1 MDITNEFVVPLDPS
15 ETWKVLLD
23 IKRIMPCVPG
33 AELLDVL
40 DEQTYKGKVS
50 VKLGPVALAF
60 VGTAKF
66 EELDEAG
73 KRAKVLAKGTD
84 AKGRGGANSVVQFRL
99 EPVEDGTKVI
109 VETNV
114 NLSGS
119 VAQYGR
125 GTGVIQG
132 VASQLTAQFA
142 QNLKAMLAQQEDGD
156 EQEQPAIAA
165 APAPAAPGPSASQA
179 VAEPEPTAGP
189 AVVTAS
195 PQSPPASAAPA
206 AAAAPGTIAAVPLP
220 EPAVVI
226 AAMARTEAAAARAE
240 AAAARVEAAVGRV
253 EAAVARAEAIAT
265 ALRKAM
271 RSPAPPPPQAKP
283 ISGISLMLTVLWGMI
298 TGVFSSKRN
307 G

>member
-40 DEQTYKGKVS
+40 DDQTYKGKVS
-50 VKLGPVALAF
+50 IKLGPVSLAF

-66 EELDEAG
+66 EELDEAA
-73 KRAKVLAKGTD
+73 KRAKVLAKGSD

-142 QNLKAMLAQQEDGD
+142 QNLKAMLAHGD
-156 EQEQPAIAA
+156 EPEDEPEPVVAV
-165 APAPAAPGPSASQA
+165 APAPAAPDPI
-179 VAEPEPTAGP
+179 VPEPTAAP
-189 AVVTAS
+189 TMAPEPETA
-195 PQSPPASAAPA
+195 P
-206 AAAAPGTIAAVPLP
+206 AAPGTGAAAAMIAA
-220 EPAVVI
+220 A
-226 AAMARTEAAAARAE
+226 ARTEAAAARAE
-240 AAAARVEAAVGRV
+240 AAAARVEAVVARV
-253 EAAVARAEAIAT
+253 EASVARAEATAT
-265 ALRKAM
+265 ALKKAV
-271 RSPAPPPPQAKP
+271 RPPAPPLPQSKP
-283 ISGISLMLTVLWGMI
+283 ISGLSLMFTVLWGMV
-298 TGVFSSKRN
+298 TGLFTSKKN

>member
-1 MDITNEFVVPLDPS
+1 LDITNEFVVPLDPTA
-15 ETWKVLLD
+15 TWKVLLD

-40 DEQTYKGKVS
+40 DDQTYKGKVS

-66 EELDEAG
+66 EELDEAA
-73 KRAKVLAKGTD
+73 KRAKVSAKGSD
-84 AKGRGGANSVVQFRL
+84 AKGRGGANSIVQFRL
-99 EPVEDGTKVI
+99 EPVEAGTKVI
-109 VETNV
+109 VETNL

-125 GTGVIQG
+125 ASGVIQG

-142 QNLKAMLAQQEDGD
+142 QNLKAMLARREDDG
-156 EQEQPAIAA
+156 EPEPLLAA
-165 APAPAAPGPSASQA
+165 APSPAAPGPSPSDA
-179 VAEPEPTAGP
+179 VPEPVAASP
-189 AVVTAS
+189 AVSGAV
-195 PQSPPASAAPA
+195 
-206 AAAAPGTIAAVPLP
+206 AAVPLP
-220 EPAVVI
+220 EASAVI

-240 AAAARVEAAVGRV
+240 AAAARVEAAIGRV
-253 EAAVARAEAIAT
+253 EAAVARAEAAAT
-265 ALRKAM
+265 ALRNAA

-283 ISGISLMLTVLWGMI
+283 ISGFSLMLTVLWSMI
-298 TGVFSSKRN
+298 SGIFSGRKN

>member
-33 AELLDVL
+33 AELLDAL
-40 DEQTYKGKVS
+40 DEQTYKGKVT

-66 EELDEAG
+66 EELDEAA
-73 KRAKVLAKGTD
+73 KRAKVSAKGSD

-99 EPVEDGTKVI
+99 EPVNDGTKVV
-109 VETNV
+109 VETNL

-142 QNLKAMLAQQEDGD
+142 QNLKAMLAHQGD
-156 EQEQPAIAA
+156 EDEPKPAEAALAPGAQGTGASQAGTDREPSAAAADVTASPVSDSASA
-165 APAPAAPGPSASQA
+165 APAPAA
-179 VAEPEPTAGP
+179 
-189 AVVTAS
+189 
-195 PQSPPASAAPA
+195 
-206 AAAAPGTIAAVPLP
+206 APGTTAALPVPEL
-220 EPAVVI
+220 ATVM

-240 AAAARVEAAVGRV
+240 AAAARVETAVGRV
-253 EAAVARAEAIAT
+253 EAAVARAEAAAT
-265 ALRKAM
+265 ALKTAA
-271 RSPAPPPPQAKP
+271 RSPAPQLPQAKP
-283 ISGISLMLTVLWGMI
+283 IAGFSLMLTVLWSMI
-298 TGVFSSKRN
+298 SGVFSSKKS

>member
-1 MDITNEFVVPLDPS
+1 LDITNEFVVPLDPS

-33 AELLDVL
+33 AELLAVL
-40 DEQTYKGKVS
+40 DDQTYKGKVS

-66 EELDEAG
+66 EELDEAA
-73 KRAKVLAKGTD
+73 KRAKVSAKGSD

-99 EPVEDGTKVI
+99 EPAPEGTKVI
-109 VETNV
+109 VETNL

-125 GTGVIQG
+125 ATGVIQG

-142 QNLKAMLAQQEDGD
+142 LNLKAMLAHPEDSD
-156 EQEQPAIAA
+156 EPEPAIAA
-165 APAPAAPGPSASQA
+165 APESAIPGSNASEAVAEPGPSA
-179 VAEPEPTAGP
+179 VAASP
-189 AVVTAS
+189 AVSGVV
-195 PQSPPASAAPA
+195 AA
-206 AAAAPGTIAAVPLP
+206 IPLP
-220 EPAVVI
+220 EQATVI

-240 AAAARVEAAVGRV
+240 AAAARVEAAIGRV
-253 EAAVARAEAIAT
+253 EAAVARAEAT
-265 ALRKAM
+265 AAVLRKAS
-271 RSPAPPPPQAKP
+271 RPAAPPSPQAKP
-283 ISGISLMLTVLWGMI
+283 ISGFSLMLTVLWGMI
-298 TGVFSSKRN
+298 TGVFSGKKN

>member
-1 MDITNEFVVPLDPS
+1 LDIRNEFVVPLDPS

-40 DEQTYKGKVS
+40 DDQTYKGKVS

-99 EPVEDGTKVI
+99 EPVEDGTKVV
-109 VETNV
+109 VETNL

-125 GTGVIQG
+125 ASGVIQG

-142 QNLKAMLAQQEDGD
+142 QNLKAMLAHQDEDD
-156 EQEQPAIAA
+156 EQEPTLAV
-165 APAPAAPGPSASQA
+165 APAPAAPGFAGSQA
-179 VAEPEPTAGP
+179 SVE
-189 AVVTAS
+189 
-195 PQSPPASAAPA
+195 
-206 AAAAPGTIAAVPLP
+206 P
-220 EPAVVI
+220 EPAVVAASPEAASAAAAARGAI
-226 AAMARTEAAAARAE
+226 AAVRLPEPAMIIAALARTEAAAARAE
-240 AAAARVEAAVGRV
+240 TAAARVEAGIGRV
-253 EAAVARAEAIAT
+253 EAAIARAEATAT
-265 ALRKAM
+265 ALRKAT
-271 RSPAPPPPQAKP
+271 RSPALPPPQAKP
-283 ISGISLMLTVLWGMI
+283 ISGFSLMLTVLREMI
-298 TGVFSSKRN
+298 TGLFSSKKS

>member
-1 MDITNEFVVPLDPS
+1 LDITNEFVVPLDPS

-40 DEQTYKGKVS
+40 DDQTYKGKVS
-50 VKLGPVALAF
+50 IKLGPVSLAF

-66 EELDEAG
+66 EELDEAA
-73 KRAKVLAKGTD
+73 KRAKVLAKGSD

-142 QNLKAMLAQQEDGD
+142 QNLKAMLAHGD
-156 EQEQPAIAA
+156 EPEDEPEPVVAV
-165 APAPAAPGPSASQA
+165 APAPAAPDPI
-179 VAEPEPTAGP
+179 VPEPTAAP
-189 AVVTAS
+189 TMAPEPETA
-195 PQSPPASAAPA
+195 P
-206 AAAAPGTIAAVPLP
+206 AAPGTGAAAAMIAA
-220 EPAVVI
+220 A
-226 AAMARTEAAAARAE
+226 ARTEAAAARAE
-240 AAAARVEAAVGRV
+240 AAAARVEAVVARV
-253 EAAVARAEAIAT
+253 EASVARAEATAT
-265 ALRKAM
+265 ALKKAV
-271 RSPAPPPPQAKP
+271 RPPAPPLPQSKP
-283 ISGISLMLTVLWGMI
+283 ISGLSLMFTVLWGMV
-298 TGVFSSKRN
+298 TGLFTSKKN

>member
-1 MDITNEFVVPLDPS
+1 MDLTNEFVVPLDPS
-15 ETWKVLLD
+15 ETWKILLD

-33 AELLDVL
+33 AELLEVL

-50 VKLGPVALAF
+50 IKLGPVALAF

-66 EELDEAG
+66 EALDEAA
-73 KRAKVLAKGTD
+73 KTAKVLAKGSD

-99 EPVEDGTKVI
+99 EAVEDGTKVI

-142 QNLKAMLAQQEDGD
+142 QNLKAMLARGD
-156 EQEQPAIAA
+156 EEAEDEREAPVAVISIAQP
-165 APAPAAPGPSASQA
+165 PAEPTLPAAP
-179 VAEPEPTAGP
+179 EPEL
-189 AVVTAS
+189 
-195 PQSPPASAAPA
+195 ASAAPA
-206 AAAAPGTIAAVPLP
+206 MGAAAAMIAA
-220 EPAVVI
+220 A
-226 AAMARTEAAAARAE
+226 ARTEAAAARAE
-240 AAAARVEAAVGRV
+240 AAAARVEAIVGRV
-253 EAAVARAEAIAT
+253 EAAVARAEAT
-265 ALRKAM
+265 AAAMKKAV
-271 RSPAPPPPQAKP
+271 RPTAAPLPQSKP
-283 ISGISLMLTVLWGMI
+283 ISGLSLMFTVLWGMI
-298 TGVFSSKRN
+298 TGVFSGKKN

>member
-15 ETWKVLLD
+15 ATWKILLD
-23 IKRIMPCVPG
+23 IRRILPCVPG

-40 DEQTYKGKVS
+40 DDKTYKGKVS

-66 EELDEAG
+66 EELNEA
-73 KRAKVLAKGTD
+73 AKSATVSAKGSD
-84 AKGRGGANSVVQFRL
+84 AKGRGGANSIVQFRL

-109 VETNV
+109 VETNL

-125 GTGVIQG
+125 ATGVIQG

-142 QNLKAMLAQQEDGD
+142 QNLKAMLAHQDDGD
-156 EQEQPAIAA
+156 EQEPGIAA
-165 APAPAAPGPSASQA
+165 ATAPGPSASRA
-179 VAEPEPTAGP
+179 VAGPEPTVDP
-189 AVVTAS
+189 AVVAAS
-195 PQSPPASAAPA
+195 PQSPPPSAVPGT
-206 AAAAPGTIAAVPLP
+206 APGRVAAVPLP
-220 EPAVVI
+220 EPAMVI
-226 AAMARTEAAAARAE
+226 AALARTEAAAARAE
-240 AAAARVEAAVGRV
+240 EAAARVEAAIGRV
-253 EAAVARAEAIAT
+253 EAAVARAEVTAT
-265 ALRKAM
+265 ALRKAA

-283 ISGISLMLTVLWGMI
+283 ISGFSLMLTVLWGMI
-298 TGVFSSKRN
+298 TGVFSSKKN

>member
-1 MDITNEFVVPLDPS
+1 LDITNEFVVPLDPS

-66 EELDEAG
+66 EELDEAAM
-73 KRAKVLAKGTD
+73 RAKVSAKGTD

-119 VAQYGR
+119 IAQYGR

-142 QNLKAMLAQQEDGD
+142 RNLKAMLAHQEDAD
-156 EQEQPAIAA
+156 EQEPEIAA
-165 APAPAAPGPSASQA
+165 APASPAPGPSASEA
-179 VAEPEPTAGP
+179 VAEPAPMADP
-189 AVVTAS
+189 AVVAAS
-195 PQSPPASAAPA
+195 PESTPASAAPA
-206 AAAAPGTIAAVPLP
+206 AAM
-220 EPAVVI
+220 VI

-240 AAAARVEAAVGRV
+240 AAAARVEAAIGRV
-253 EAAVARAEAIAT
+253 EAAVARAEATAT
-265 ALRKAM
+265 ALRKAS
-271 RSPAPPPPQAKP
+271 RSPAPPAPQAKP
-283 ISGISLMLTVLWGMI
+283 ISGFSLMLTVLWGMI
-298 TGVFSSKRN
+298 TGVFSSKKN

>member
-33 AELLDVL
+33 AELLEVL

-50 VKLGPVALAF
+50 IKLGPVSLAF

-66 EELDEAG
+66 EELDETA
-73 KRAKVLAKGTD
+73 KRAKVLAKGND
-84 AKGRGGANSVVQFRL
+84 AKGRGGANSIVQFRL

-142 QNLKAMLAQQEDGD
+142 QNLKAMLAHGD
-156 EQEQPAIAA
+156 EEEDEPE
-165 APAPAAPGPSASQA
+165 PA
-179 VAEPEPTAGP
+179 VAVASAPPAQDPIVPEPTAEPRSVASSDAQTVSPEP
-189 AVVTAS
+189 AL
-195 PQSPPASAAPA
+195 ASAASATGTAAAMMA
-206 AAAAPGTIAAVPLP
+206 AAAGPRSPPPVPKRP
-220 EPAVVI
+220 PPVS
-226 AAMARTEAAAARAE
+226 RPPSRAWK
-240 AAAARVEAAVGRV
+240 
-253 EAAVARAEAIAT
+253 
-265 ALRKAM
+265 L
-271 RSPAPPPPQAKP
+271 RSPARRRRQPP
-283 ISGISLMLTVLWGMI
+283 
-298 TGVFSSKRN
+298 
-307 G
+307 